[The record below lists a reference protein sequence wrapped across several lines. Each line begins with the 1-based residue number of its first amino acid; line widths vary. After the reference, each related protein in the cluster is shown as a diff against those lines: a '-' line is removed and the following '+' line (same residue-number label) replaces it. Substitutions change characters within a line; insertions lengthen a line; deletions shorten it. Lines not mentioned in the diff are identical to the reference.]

1 MRITVPES
9 LKDITLD
16 QYQKYQ
22 IEIDKSNEN
31 ENQTEIL
38 ALKKLE
44 IFCNLKAVEVYNIQ
58 LTDVVDIANK
68 IELILQEQPQLVQK
82 FDINGVRFGF
92 VPDLDKISYGE
103 FLDLNNNIAE
113 WQTMVTAM
121 GVLYRPIKN
130 ETRELYNIEKY
141 KGDKYHKILKNMP
154 MSAVMGSLV
163 FFWNLGADL
172 AKSILKSSEVAE
184 AMKQT
189 NLQDNGAGT
198 QQSLSYLETILD
210 SMKILPS

>member
-141 KGDKYHKILKNMP
+141 KGDKYHKILKDMP

-172 AKSILKSSEVAE
+172 AKYIIKSSEVAE
-184 AMKQT
+184 VMKQT
-189 NLQDNGAGT
+189 NLQNSGGGT
-198 QQSLSYLETILD
+198 QQSLNYLGTILE